1 MPDWIWNVLTAAA
14 IAGTVEF
21 AKVVAD
27 ELSKKKN
34 DKK

>member
-1 MPDWIWNVLTAAA
+1 MPDWLWSVVTAAA

-27 ELSKKKN
+27 ELTKKKN
-34 DKK
+34 RRK

>member
-14 IAGTVEF
+14 IAGMVEF

-27 ELSKKKN
+27 ELSKKKI